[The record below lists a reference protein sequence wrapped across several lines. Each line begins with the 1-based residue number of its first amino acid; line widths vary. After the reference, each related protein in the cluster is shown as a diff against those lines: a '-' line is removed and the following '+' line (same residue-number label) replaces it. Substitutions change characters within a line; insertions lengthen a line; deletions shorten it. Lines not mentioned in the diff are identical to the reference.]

1 MPGGKDWDDD
11 YWPGFAFVEG
21 REAADH
27 EANSVE
33 PVCGDDGQSR
43 LRRES
48 VSSPT

>member
-1 MPGGKDWDDD
+1 MIIGQGSLSWKGGEKTD
-11 YWPGFAFVEG
+11 Y
-21 REAADH
+21 

-33 PVCGDDGQSR
+33 PVCGDDGHSR